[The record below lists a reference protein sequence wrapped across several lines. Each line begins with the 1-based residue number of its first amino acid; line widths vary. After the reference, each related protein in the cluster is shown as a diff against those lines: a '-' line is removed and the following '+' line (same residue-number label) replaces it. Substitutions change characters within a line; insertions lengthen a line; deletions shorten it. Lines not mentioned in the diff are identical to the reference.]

1 MHFQEIHKNDH
12 GMTERQ
18 MFLQTLKKKWRV
30 GLGPEIIVFCS
41 GHNAHTLDKG
51 SYRRTRS
58 VVLYRCGIRY
68 DPQSGFPGNLYREST
83 SYPIYIDVLENCVC

>member
-1 MHFQEIHKNDH
+1 VHFQEIHKNHH

-18 MFLQTLKKKWRV
+18 MFFKNTGKKWGV
-30 GLGPEIIVFCS
+30 ELGPEIIVFCS

-68 DPQSGFPGNLYREST
+68 DPQSGFPGNLYREGT